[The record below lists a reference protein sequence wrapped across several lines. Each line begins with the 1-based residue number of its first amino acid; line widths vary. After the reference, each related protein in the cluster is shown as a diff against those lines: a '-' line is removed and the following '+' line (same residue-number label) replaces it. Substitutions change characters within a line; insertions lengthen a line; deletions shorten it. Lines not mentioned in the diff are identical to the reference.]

1 MSNTIAPQGEIQ
13 GQIVIEDNN
22 SAKRSDIQNLVH
34 GLNAG
39 VLYAV
44 VDLGTHMEAFQN
56 QEPTPTRKIFIGF
69 EHPQLKQL
77 FYEDDTVPRS
87 TVSSIEGSMSLAD
100 KSKLKA
106 LINAA
111 SGKALTYEQAKAY
124 NLSHLLGQ
132 KFNVNIEITPGK
144 KDPTSFYN
152 KVTGVF
158 SGTGM
163 QLPVPFEP
171 EIKYL
176 YFFID
181 KDKNG
186 VTIGNNF
193 MTSNY
198 ANLPNFLRKKI
209 LASKEAIEYAARGG
223 KFAENPK
230 TEKGQQVQ
238 QAQQAQIQAP
248 QQAPA
253 PQTSAQGVIM
263 LVTDFTLE
271 QYLGS
276 GWTIETLVQHGKA
289 KINAPVQAPEPQMPQ
304 APAPQLPPSGPP
316 APQQMGAQQ
325 AQIPQQ
331 NFAQQPVSPAVNGG
345 NFLDDEPDDM
355 PF

>member
-1 MSNTIAPQGEIQ
+1 MSNTVAPQGEIQ
-13 GQIVIEDNN
+13 GQMVVDDNN
-22 SAKRSDIQNLVH
+22 SVKRSDIQNLIH
-34 GLNAG
+34 GLNPG

-44 VDLGTHMEAFQN
+44 VDLGTHMEAFQG
-56 QEPTPTRKIFIGF
+56 QAPTPTRKIFIGF

-87 TVSSIEGSMSLAD
+87 TVSSIEGSMSLGD

-111 SGKALTYEQAKAY
+111 SGKALTYDEAKAY

-144 KDPTSFYN
+144 KDPTAFYN

-158 SGTGM
+158 SGNGM
-163 QLPVPFEP
+163 ALPVPFEP
-171 EIKYL
+171 EMKYL

-186 VTIGNNF
+186 NTIGNNF

-209 LASKEAIEYAARGG
+209 LSSKEGMEYAQRGG

-230 TEKGQQVQ
+230 VEKGQQAQPQ
-238 QAQQAQIQAP
+238 QPQQP
-248 QQAPA
+248 QQAVAQQNSVPA
-253 PQTSAQGVIM
+253 ITM
-263 LVTDFTLE
+263 LVNDFTLE

-276 GWTIETLVQHGKA
+276 GWTIESLVQHGKA
-289 KINAPVQAPEPQMPQ
+289 RLNTP
-304 APAPQLPPSGPP
+304 APAPQMQQAPPSGPP
-316 APQQMGAQQ
+316 APQQMGANP
-325 AQIPQQ
+325 AQVPQQ
-331 NFAQQPVSPAVNGG
+331 GFAQQSVPPAVNGG
-345 NFLDDEPDDM
+345 NFLDDNPDDM